1 MKLHSSKWYLVLFL
15 LGFLSMGYEL
25 LLSSAIGLITSQP
38 VLGFGVVLCAYMLG
52 LAFGSLLVDRLPKSD
67 DLGRLIRVEL
77 GLVCVAVVLSVALGF
92 VELILANHY
101 GTDLAESMR
110 FPFAAKVY
118 LGFGFLCS
126 LVVGTLTGFEL
137 PLVFKSLEQ
146 SALSYSGRLMGFN
159 YFGNLFGGVF
169 VPIFFVPGFGVEKSF
184 LVLGFLNLF
193 LCFSL
198 VLFERRMNVKEGVA
212 VFFVSLFL
220 FGGVVSLPGFK
231 DVYLKARYSSSQFNV
246 FRFSDWENF
255 FKALQFQPKTHR
267 VNTPYQR
274 IDHVFQRIYDRRFG
288 NEPKQYYALFLEG
301 HLQFAEVEH
310 EEYHRSMVELA
321 ANNHTGSDVRRVLI
335 LGGGDGILART
346 VLDQWPTVEHIQM
359 IELDEGMLSEAKRRP
374 VLKKLHRNVFD
385 EERLR
390 VQVSDAFVYVN
401 RPIEGRPYDVV
412 FVDFP
417 FPNSFDLMRLYSLEF
432 YQGLG
437 QFLSQTGVLV
447 LDYPLETN
455 LKTDEQ
461 FKSEYRNKVIAA
473 TLKAAGFQYLLGF
486 GANNPFV
493 WASKKQ
499 APNLDM
505 TNSQFSG
512 PASENFK
519 LWPTLN
525 DIEPDPSLVN
535 SIYRPR
541 GLRN

>member
-1 MKLHSSKWYLVLFL
+1 SKWYLVLFL

-25 LLSSAIGLITSQP
+25 LLSSTIGLITSQP

-169 VPIFFVPGFGVEKSF
+169 VPIFFVPGFGVETSF

-231 DVYLKARYSSSQFNV
+231 DVYL
-246 FRFSDWENF
+246 
-255 FKALQFQPKTHR
+255 
-267 VNTPYQR
+267 
-274 IDHVFQRIYDRRFG
+274 
-288 NEPKQYYALFLEG
+288 
-301 HLQFAEVEH
+301 
-310 EEYHRSMVELA
+310 
-321 ANNHTGSDVRRVLI
+321 
-335 LGGGDGILART
+335 
-346 VLDQWPTVEHIQM
+346 
-359 IELDEGMLSEAKRRP
+359 
-374 VLKKLHRNVFD
+374 
-385 EERLR
+385 
-390 VQVSDAFVYVN
+390 
-401 RPIEGRPYDVV
+401 
-412 FVDFP
+412 
-417 FPNSFDLMRLYSLEF
+417 
-432 YQGLG
+432 
-437 QFLSQTGVLV
+437 
-447 LDYPLETN
+447 
-455 LKTDEQ
+455 
-461 FKSEYRNKVIAA
+461 
-473 TLKAAGFQYLLGF
+473 
-486 GANNPFV
+486 
-493 WASKKQ
+493 
-499 APNLDM
+499 
-505 TNSQFSG
+505 
-512 PASENFK
+512 
-519 LWPTLN
+519 
-525 DIEPDPSLVN
+525 
-535 SIYRPR
+535 
-541 GLRN
+541 